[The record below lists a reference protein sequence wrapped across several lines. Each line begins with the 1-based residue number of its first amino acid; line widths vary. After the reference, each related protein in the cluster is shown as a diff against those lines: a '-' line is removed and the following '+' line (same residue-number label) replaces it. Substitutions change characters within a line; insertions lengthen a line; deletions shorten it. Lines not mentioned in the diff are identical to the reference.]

1 MPASRRARAGASRP
15 AGSQW
20 APFHVLSV
28 MNTNA
33 DLLREL
39 RIDRTPGP
47 PPSRKGLW
55 IALACIVLLA
65 LLALGGWWLFG
76 RQAPVPVQTATA
88 VSLASGSAPASV
100 LDASG
105 YVVARRMATVSAKI
119 TGRVREVLIEEGM
132 RVEEG
137 QVMAR
142 LDPIDA
148 DAQRALSQ
156 SQLEA
161 ARSQAG
167 SVEARLKEAE
177 ANAAR
182 LAQLVGR
189 QLVSKAQY
197 DEAVAQRDALRAEL

>member
-1 MPASRRARAGASRP
+1 
-15 AGSQW
+15 
-20 APFHVLSV
+20 
-28 MNTNA
+28 T
-33 DLLREL
+33 
-39 RIDRTPGP
+39 
-47 PPSRKGLW
+47 
-55 IALACIVLLA
+55 

-88 VSLASGSAPASV
+88 VSLSAGNAPASV

-148 DAQRALSQ
+148 DAQRALAR
-156 SQLEA
+156 SQLQA

-167 SVEARLKEAE
+167 SLEARLKEAE
-177 ANAAR
+177 ANAER

-189 QLVSKAQY
+189 QLVRLPQDDA
-197 DEAVAQRDALRAEL
+197 ALAQRDARRAERAGARRNGEGAADGLRIAGIGVDNTVVRAPFAGVVVAKAAQPGEIVSPLSAGGG